1 VGEVE
6 DPDAVRLF
14 RCGLH
19 EDGPD
24 CVDETL
30 ALAGEV
36 LLVTGWKLN
45 HAIRIDLQRPAW
57 GGLPIAERP
66 ARGLDSMARGGRHTA
81 ATGPGAAAAGHDQK
95 NQGGLPVLQTTA
107 AGRIEAPE
115 LARAQQ
121 VMASISRSFDAK
133 VVGQARLRES
143 LLVGLMTG
151 GHILLESVPG
161 LAKTT
166 AAQTVA
172 DSVSAEFRRIQCTPD
187 LLPSDIVGTQIYD
200 AAKGTF
206 VTQLGPV
213 HANIVLLDE
222 INRSSAK
229 TQSAMLE
236 AMQERQTSIGGVVH
250 RLPAPFLVLA
260 TQNPIEQEGTY
271 LLPEAQMDRFMLK
284 DVLDYPTPAEE
295 AEIIRRIDSG
305 VFTDEQRPAA
315 AASLDAVVE
324 VQELVKRVYI
334 DPAIVRYIVGLVFV
348 TRNAAQYIDARL
360 AGFIEFGASP
370 RASIAFSQAAR
381 AVALLNGRDH
391 VIPEDV
397 KALAHRVLRHR
408 IILGFEAVAEQV
420 PVETIID
427 AIVASVQ
434 TP

>member
-1 VGEVE
+1 MVRQLPP
-6 DPDAVRLF
+6 PDQTSYQ
-14 RCGLH
+14 G
-19 EDGPD
+19 D
-24 CVDETL
+24 
-30 ALAGEV
+30 
-36 LLVTGWKLN
+36 LN
-45 HAIRIDLQRPAW
+45 
-57 GGLPIAERP
+57 
-66 ARGLDSMARGGRHTA
+66 
-81 ATGPGAAAAGHDQK
+81 
-95 NQGGLPVLQTTA
+95 VLQTMA
-107 AGRIEAPE
+107 AGRIEPAE

-121 VMASISRSFDAK
+121 ILAAISRSFEAK
-133 VVGQARLRES
+133 VVGQGRLRES

-166 AAQTVA
+166 AARTVA
-172 DSVSAEFRRIQCTPD
+172 EAISADFRRIQCTPD

-200 AAKGTF
+200 AGQGTF
-206 VTQLGPV
+206 VTRLGPV

-236 AMQERQTSIGGVVH
+236 AMQERQTSIGGQVH
-250 RLPAPFLVLA
+250 PLPAPFLVLA

-295 AEIIRRIDSG
+295 AEIIRRIDAG
-305 VFTDEQRPAA
+305 VFSPEQKPAA
-315 AASLDAVVE
+315 AASLDAVSE
-324 VQELVKRVYI
+324 LQETVRRVYI
-334 DPAIVRYIVGLVFV
+334 DPAIVRYIVGLAFV
-348 TRNAAQYIDARL
+348 TRNAGQYIDARL

-381 AVALLNGRDH
+381 AVALLHGRDH

-397 KALAHRVLRHR
+397 KSLAHRVLRHR
-408 IILGFEAVAEQV
+408 LILGFEAVAEQV
-420 PVETIID
+420 PVETVID
-427 AIVASVQ
+427 AIVAAVQ

>member
-1 VGEVE
+1 MQQTS
-6 DPDAVRLF
+6 PAVRI
-14 RCGLH
+14 
-19 EDGPD
+19 E
-24 CVDETL
+24 
-30 ALAGEV
+30 
-36 LLVTGWKLN
+36 
-45 HAIRIDLQRPAW
+45 PA
-57 GGLPIAERP
+57 
-66 ARGLDSMARGGRHTA
+66 
-81 ATGPGAAAAGHDQK
+81 
-95 NQGGLPVLQTTA
+95 
-107 AGRIEAPE
+107 E

-121 VMASISRSFDAK
+121 VAANISRSFEAK

-143 LLVGLMTG
+143 LLLGLLTG
-151 GHILLESVPG
+151 GHVLLESVPG

-172 DSVSAEFRRIQCTPD
+172 EAVSGDFRRIQCTPD

-236 AMQERQTSIGGVVH
+236 AMQERQTSIGGQDY

-271 LLPEAQMDRFMLK
+271 QLPEAQMDRFMLK
-284 DVLDYPTPAEE
+284 DVLDYPTPEEE
-295 AEIIRRIDSG
+295 AEIVRRIDAG
-305 VFTDEQRPAA
+305 VYSPEQAPPA
-315 AASLDAVVE
+315 AASLDSVLAVQGTVRRIY
-324 VQELVKRVYI
+324 L
-334 DPAIVRYIVGLVFV
+334 DPAILNYIVGLVFV
-348 TRNAAQYIDARL
+348 TRNAAQYIDPRL
-360 AGFIEFGASP
+360 ASFIEFGASP

-381 AVALLNGRDH
+381 ARALLQGRDH

-408 IILGFEAVAEQV
+408 LILGFDAVAEQV
-420 PVETIID
+420 PVETVID
-427 AIVASVQ
+427 AVLAAVQ

>member
-1 VGEVE
+1 
-6 DPDAVRLF
+6 
-14 RCGLH
+14 
-19 EDGPD
+19 
-24 CVDETL
+24 
-30 ALAGEV
+30 
-36 LLVTGWKLN
+36 
-45 HAIRIDLQRPAW
+45 
-57 GGLPIAERP
+57 
-66 ARGLDSMARGGRHTA
+66 M
-81 ATGPGAAAAGHDQK
+81 
-95 NQGGLPVLQTTA
+95 LQTTTSA
-107 AGRIEAPE
+107 RIEPAE

-121 VMASISRSFDAK
+121 VVANISRSFDAK
-133 VVGQARLRES
+133 VVGQVRLRES
-143 LLVGLMTG
+143 LLVGLLTG

-172 DSVSAEFRRIQCTPD
+172 EAVSAEFRRIQCTPD

-236 AMQERQTSIGGVVH
+236 AMQERQTSIGGVEYK
-250 RLPAPFLVLA
+250 LPSPFLVLA

-271 LLPEAQMDRFMLK
+271 QLPEAQMDRFMLK
-284 DVLDYPTPAEE
+284 DVLDYPSPAEE
-295 AEIIRRIDSG
+295 AEIIRRIDAG
-305 VFTDEQRPAA
+305 IFTPEQIPAA
-315 AASLDAVVE
+315 AASLDAVVG
-324 VQELVKRVYI
+324 VQELVKRIYI
-334 DPAIVRYIVGLVFV
+334 DPAIINYIVGLVFV
-348 TRNAAQYIDARL
+348 TRNAGQYIDQRL

-381 AVALLNGRDH
+381 AAALINGRDH

-408 IILGFEAVAEQV
+408 LILNFEAVAEQV
-420 PVETIID
+420 PVETVID
-427 AIVASVQ
+427 AIVSSVQ